1 MGGVPVVSGAS
12 GPDVA
17 GIGPPGLQVPAEAA
31 GWPRVASTRPSQ
43 ALFLS
48 DFYST
53 FQSSGVVILI
63 PGKGGAVGG
72 AVRVSRKEFGRGAG
86 SDSGLGRQEGW
97 AGRPLTGEAVPQ
109 GHLSA
114 SGQSQQGRGRG

>member
-48 DFYST
+48 DFYSR
-53 FQSSGVVILI
+53 FQSLGVVILI

-72 AVRVSRKEFGRGAG
+72 AVRVSRKEFGRGA
-86 SDSGLGRQEGW
+86 GW